1 MASTTQPSPELQGFD
16 GRLLLRDVGW
26 NDYEAMLEIVGE
38 RHVRVTYDRGTME
51 VAMPPQL
58 HERAAQLFGLFVSRF
73 ADELQILYEPLGMT
87 TWRKP
92 DAERGLESDQCYYI
106 KNQAIVRQ
114 RDVLDLDIDPPPDLA
129 VEIDITSSCL
139 NRMGIY
145 AEISIPEVWR
155 YDGKT
160 VTFFVLRPDCHNEPS
175 DESASFAALRPAE
188 VEHLIGLGLSMDTLN
203 WARELRKWVQNELIP
218 RRASRANDEQRS
230 RPLHE

>member
-1 MASTTQPSPELQGFD
+1 MASTTQPPPELQGFD

-51 VAMPPQL
+51 VAMPSQL
-58 HERAAQLFGLFVSRF
+58 HEQAAQLFGLFVSRL
-73 ADELQILYEPLGMT
+73 AEELQIPYEPLGMT

-129 VEIDITSSCL
+129 VEIDITSSSL

-145 AEISIPEVWR
+145 AEIAVPEVWR

-160 VTFFVLRPDCHNEPS
+160 VTFFVLRPDRRYEPS
-175 DESASFAALRPAE
+175 DESASFAALRPAD
-188 VEHLIGLGLSMDTLN
+188 VEHLIELGRSMDKLN
-203 WARELRKWVQNELIP
+203 WARELRKWIQNELIP
-218 RRASRANDEQRS
+218 RRASRSDNQ
-230 RPLHE
+230 